1 MSVEQEIKDA
11 DARFVE
17 AFNRGD
23 TAALVLEHTADVW
36 VLPFD
41 GPAKRGS
48 DAVESDFR
56 ELLDAGWKNLS
67 IGSVEIGSEGNLAYN
82 VGKFSVDVPT
92 KEGTSKRVT
101 GKYVDVYKRQA
112 DGSWKIHV
120 TSFNTD
126 EPLPE

>member
-1 MSVEQEIKDA
+1 MSVEQEINNA
-11 DARFVE
+11 DARFAE

-23 TAALVLEHTADVW
+23 TAALVDEHTADVW

-41 GPAKRGS
+41 SPVKRGS

-56 ELLDAGWKNLS
+56 ALLDAGWKNLS
-67 IGSVEIGSEGNLAYN
+67 LGSVEIGSEGNLAYN
-82 VGKFSVDVPT
+82 VGKFWVDIPT

-101 GKYVDVYKRQA
+101 GKYCDVYKRQM
-112 DGSWKIHV
+112 DGSWKVHV

>member
-11 DARFVE
+11 DARFAE

-23 TAALVLEHTADVW
+23 TTALVLEHTPDVW

-41 GPAKRGS
+41 SPAKRGS

-56 ELLDAGWKNLS
+56 ELLDAGWKNMSLE
-67 IGSVEIGSEGNLAYN
+67 SVEIGSEGNLAYN
-82 VGKFSVDVPT
+82 IGKYSVDVPT
-92 KEGTSKRVT
+92 KEGISKRVT
-101 GKYVDVYKRQA
+101 GKYVDTYKHQE
-112 DGSWKIHV
+112 DGSWKIYV
-120 TSFNTD
+120 TIFNTD